1 MTSVPVTPVSASSVS
16 EPSVPVSFDVGVVAE
31 ISTTELMSRIQR
43 AHDWAQLEAAKNY
56 ALVEEHVQDGGM
68 LQALAQQSRAA
79 AFEAV
84 RVVLEEILAPGT
96 HAAVAP
102 GTVTRG

>member
-1 MTSVPVTPVSASSVS
+1 MGPHVGGPVGGIPWIRPTPLRFAAPADGETSIA
-16 EPSVPVSFDVGVVAE
+16 
-31 ISTTELMSRIQR
+31 ELMARIQR
-43 AHDWAQLEAAKNY
+43 AREWTQLEAQKNY
-56 ALVEEHVQDGGM
+56 SLVEERIDDGVL

-96 HAAVAP
+96 HSDGLPAS
-102 GTVTRG
+102 